1 MSANNPTLQ
10 TTEKHIPSGIAIA
23 AFLAPTIGLLAM
35 SIANFLQEANDA
47 VFKPIYLSIGSWMPN
62 YKGIGPYS
70 GKETI
75 LLVTWLGSW
84 AVLHFLLRGKE
95 LPVRPFTIA
104 MLIGIAAATILL
116 WPPFFEVLLGK

>member
-1 MSANNPTLQ
+1 MSANNPTMPIS
-10 TTEKHIPSGIAIA
+10 EKHLPSGIAIA
-23 AFLAPTIGLLAM
+23 AFLAPMIGLLAM

-47 VFKPIYLSIGSWMPN
+47 YFKPIYLNIGSWLPN

-75 LLVTWLGSW
+75 MVVTWLGSW
-84 AVLHFLLRGKE
+84 AILHFLLRDKE

-104 MLIGIAAATILL
+104 MLIGVAAATILF
-116 WPPFFEVLLGK
+116 WPPFFEMLLGK